1 MEYNYF
7 SYAEGGASGAPYCS
21 TSNPTPAT
29 PAPVVA
35 CNSSSLAGLQ
45 TGLSLPPSGETAAR
59 PFRANNITLGFHYE
73 F

>member
-1 MEYNYF
+1 
-7 SYAEGGASGAPYCS
+7 
-21 TSNPTPAT
+21 
-29 PAPVVA
+29 VVA

-45 TGLSLPPSGETAAR
+45 TGLTLPPSGETAAR